1 MEHQRKKKHGQ
12 QKHEQMEEA
21 SLLTSCTLHFTIEA
35 KITVGPRV
43 RPPAGG
49 QDLDAQAADTPTCR
63 TARGV
68 SGWPAFPPVSSATF
82 EPWSVL
88 LPGCVCE
95 SGPTAIVEVATL
107 CLPFGPSFVSRGQTR
122 GQSDPKNV
130 TSLRALVLHCM
141 QATPSGSCEDSHRP
155 AAGQGTVRRVPA
167 LLTAS
172 SGGAGAAGRAQHTPR
187 ASRRGWPR

>member
-1 MEHQRKKKHGQ
+1 MVSKNMNKCKRHPFSRLIHYILRSK
-12 QKHEQMEEA
+12 QKLLSAHA
-21 SLLTSCTLHFTIEA
+21 SGRRLRGRTWTLRRPTP
-35 KITVGPRV
+35 PRAARLGV
-43 RPPAGG
+43 CPAG
-49 QDLDAQAADTPTCR
+49 PP
-63 TARGV
+63 
-68 SGWPAFPPVSSATF
+68 SPPPPPVSSATF

-95 SGPTAIVEVATL
+95 SGPTAIVEVATP
-107 CLPFGPSFVSRGQTR
+107 CHPFGPSFVSRGQTR

-141 QATPSGSCEDSHRP
+141 QATPSGSHEDSHRP